1 LVKVKLKVLPDTRVE
16 LKAPWSAVTVWVTLS
31 LFVQVTL
38 VPTLTVRLFG
48 LKEKFIIETL
58 LPLLAGVVGVGAARV
73 GVGVA
78 VGAVV
83 GVAVGAAVGV
93 VPVPVGAPPHAARV
107 SKRLTANR
115 QNQDFVM
122 MVAMCFCIVVPLL
135 SFYDTY
141 CGRLF
146 ATPVPYNTSPGYSPA
161 RDRTALLLPGWPP
174 TQEKRSH
181 YSWIV
186 LSAACGTKYKWIRF
200 MLGNTKRGKK
210 NIVVAVINTGRLL
223 HLSYLSGTLPL
234 CN

>member
-1 LVKVKLKVLPDTRVE
+1 VPGLVKVKLKVLPDSRVE
-16 LKAPWSAVTVWVTLS
+16 LKAPSSAVTVWVTLS

-48 LKEKFIIETL
+48 LKEKFLIETL
-58 LPLLAGVVGVGAARV
+58 FPLLVGVVGVGAARV

-115 QNQDFVM
+115 ENQAFVM
-122 MVAMCFCIVVPLL
+122 MVAMCFCIVVPFL
-135 SFYDTY
+135 SFYDIY

-146 ATPVPYNTSPGYSPA
+146 TASLPYNTPPGYSPA
-161 RDRTALLLPGWPP
+161 TMAATTTIPLTNRYTPGSLKQKKSSNLPLNMTFSCDCEKRRGVPGWF
-174 TQEKRSH
+174 R
-181 YSWIV
+181 
-186 LSAACGTKYKWIRF
+186 
-200 MLGNTKRGKK
+200 
-210 NIVVAVINTGRLL
+210 
-223 HLSYLSGTLPL
+223 
-234 CN
+234 